1 MVVAETVAHL
11 AANTLHRLEALL
23 NLTVHSHNAFMD
35 TIDIPSLWQTLTT
48 QWTIAKTYL
57 IQPWTFYQI
66 LIVALCYAV
75 GWLIGRKVEPWLESR
90 ARTIKGKPG
99 LLRVIIAVMR
109 RSKWVIFLIL
119 LSIARQVT
127 LELTWPSRT
136 FLMALALALGW
147 AWLAISVSSRIIHNR
162 TVSRLI
168 ALTVFSYVALGIL
181 DLRPEA
187 TAFLEQ
193 MAIQL
198 GDLRISALFV
208 LRTVIV
214 TVGFLWIAN
223 LLGNFFDSRIN
234 TVEDLSP
241 SSKVLAGKVVKISF
255 IIIAGMMALSSTGID
270 LTALTIFSGAVGV
283 GLGFGLQKV
292 VSNFISGV
300 IILMDR
306 SIKPGDTIALGETFG
321 WIRELRARFVSVIT
335 RDGREYLIPNEDFIT
350 QQVVNWS
357 FSDDFIRLDVDFGV
371 AYDGDPHQVSKI
383 AIEAAQSV
391 DRVVSGKTPVCWMT
405 AFGASSLDFKLR
417 FWISD
422 PQAGLTNVRG
432 KVLIALWDAFKEAGI
447 SIPFP
452 HREII
457 MRTPVEVVHRD
468 MPDSDKPR

>member
-1 MVVAETVAHL
+1 
-11 AANTLHRLEALL
+11 
-23 NLTVHSHNAFMD
+23 MD
-35 TIDIPSLWQTLTT
+35 NIDIPGFAHTLVTFWGT
-48 QWTIAKTYL
+48 AKAYL
-57 IQPWTFYQI
+57 AQPWTFYQI
-66 LIVALCYAV
+66 LIVAVCYAV
-75 GWLIGRKVEPWLESR
+75 GWLTSRKVEPWLESR

-99 LLRVIIAVMR
+99 LLRVIVAVMR
-109 RSKWVIFLIL
+109 RSHWIIFLFL
-119 LSIARQVT
+119 LSIARLVT

-136 FLMALALALGW
+136 YLMALALALGW
-147 AWLAISVSSRIIHNR
+147 AWLTISVSSRIIHNR

-223 LLGNFFDSRIN
+223 LLGNFFDSRIS

-241 SSKVLAGKVVKISF
+241 SFKVLAGKVVKIAF
-255 IIIAGMMALSSTGID
+255 ITVAGMMALSSTGID
-270 LTALTIFSGAVGV
+270 LTALTVFSGAVGV

-306 SIKPGDTIALGETFG
+306 SIKPGDTISLGETFG
-321 WIRELRARFVSVIT
+321 WIRELRARFVSVVT
-335 RDGREYLIPNEDFIT
+335 RDGQEYLIPNEDFVT

-371 AYDGDPHQVSKI
+371 SYDSDPHEVSRI
-383 AIEAAQSV
+383 AIEAAKSV
-391 DRVVSGKTPVCWMT
+391 GRVVPTKSPVCWMT

-417 FWISD
+417 FWIRD
-422 PQAGLTNVRG
+422 PQSGLTNVRG
-432 KVLIALWDAFKEAGI
+432 QVLLALWDAFKEAGI

-457 MRTPVEVVHRD
+457 MRTPVEVVRRD
-468 MPDSDKPR
+468 APDTDKP